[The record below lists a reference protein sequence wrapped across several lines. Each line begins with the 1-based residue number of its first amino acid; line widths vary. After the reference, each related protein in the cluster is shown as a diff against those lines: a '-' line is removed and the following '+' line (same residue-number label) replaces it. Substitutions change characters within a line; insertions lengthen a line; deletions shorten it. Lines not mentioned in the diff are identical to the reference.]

1 MRPRAEHQVAPG
13 RHRPQQ
19 DRSSAKVD
27 SIVAATALLLRTAH
41 PSDLTARTIATAAG
55 VSPATVY
62 RYFRD
67 VDHVIEAVLVAHA
80 DTANATVAAALATS
94 RHRTVA
100 GVFRLVVDT
109 HLRLYEARPDLTATW
124 ESEELAERRRNI
136 EIESDRSLAQQV
148 GRHLLDKGLI
158 AQFTSTE
165 ELLLDAHWAT
175 AGTLLGRAL
184 GADHVGRP
192 ILLDELRRLVDHFAT
207 RYGPSA
213 KRSPATIEIS

>member
-27 SIVAATALLLRTAH
+27 LIVSATALLLRAAQA
-41 PSDLTARTIATAAG
+41 SDLTARTIATAAG

-67 VDHVIEAVLVAHA
+67 VDHVIETVLVAHA
-80 DTANATVAAALATS
+80 DAANAAVSAALATS

-109 HLRLYEARPDLTATW
+109 HLGLYEARPDLTATW

-184 GADHVGRP
+184 GADHAARP
-192 ILLDELRRLVDHFAT
+192 ILLDELRRLVDHFST
-207 RYGPSA
+207 RYGPSVT
-213 KRSPATIEIS
+213 R

>member
-1 MRPRAEHQVAPG
+1 MRPTVDHEAAPG

-19 DRSSAKVD
+19 DRSSAKVE
-27 SIVAATALLLRTAH
+27 SIVSATALLLRTAH
-41 PSDLTARTIATAAG
+41 PSDLTARTIAASAG

-67 VDHVIEAVLVAHA
+67 VDDVVESVLVAHA
-80 DTANATVAAALATS
+80 DAANAAVSAALATS

-124 ESEELAERRRNI
+124 KSEELAERRRNI

-148 GRHLLDKGLI
+148 GRHLVDKGLI
-158 AQFTSTE
+158 AHLTSTE

-184 GADHVGRP
+184 GADHTASP
-192 ILLDELRRLVDHFAT
+192 ILLDELRRLVEHFST
-207 RYGPSA
+207 RYAPSV
-213 KRSPATIEIS
+213 RR